1 MQRIIAPSMLSAD
14 FGHLDRD
21 TRMIDK
27 SAAQWVHIDVM
38 DGVFV
43 PNISFGFP
51 VLKFIRQATTKPLDV
66 HLMIVEPER
75 YVKRFAEVGSDIVT
89 FHYEATN
96 AAHRCIDEIHAAGAR
111 AGISIKPATSVEV
124 LRDLLPSLDLVLVMS
139 VEPGFGGQKFMDGA
153 LGKIAQLRRTIDEAG
168 LSTLIEVD
176 GGISAHNARLLFDT
190 SFFQM
195 PEGVGVEQ
203 AAQTLQHLVRTEPL
217 RPVPQIE
224 FVVETG
230 RVLPLIVLQNGFG
243 LVQRLHQ
250 LRFGRPAR
258 LVLLPHSA
266 QLPSRP
272 FGQATGQPLHGRA
285 FHALLRSGIALRY
298 GRYVPVVGLAQIVYQ
313 RELQHPQPVQPRI
326 FAAQHHR
333 KQREP
338 PRVFGRA
345 FAPPA
350 RRPGS
355 PLDRFEPF
363 DLADKAQ
370 IFFKTIFHSR
380 RIIRGTKI
388 RISGGKSKPVC
399 VLPSG
404 SI

>member
-1 MQRIIAPSMLSAD
+1 M
-14 FGHLDRD
+14 
-21 TRMIDK
+21 
-27 SAAQWVHIDVM
+27 
-38 DGVFV
+38 
-43 PNISFGFP
+43 
-51 VLKFIRQATTKPLDV
+51 
-66 HLMIVEPER
+66 
-75 YVKRFAEVGSDIVT
+75 KR
-89 FHYEATN
+89 
-96 AAHRCIDEIHAAGAR
+96 R
-111 AGISIKPATSVEV
+111 
-124 LRDLLPSLDLVLVMS
+124 
-139 VEPGFGGQKFMDGA
+139 
-153 LGKIAQLRRTIDEAG
+153 
-168 LSTLIEVD
+168 
-176 GGISAHNARLLFDT
+176 
-190 SFFQM
+190 M

-217 RPVPQIE
+217 RPVPQVE

-272 FGQATGQPLHGRA
+272 FGQATGQSLHGRA

-298 GRYVPVVGLAQIVYQ
+298 GRNVPVVGLAQIVYQ

-355 PLDRFEPF
+355 PLDRFEPL

-388 RISGGKSKPVC
+388 RISEGKSKPVC